1 MKSAAISHEQRS
13 SHRDAVR
20 HHKNASLGASFGHIE
35 PSGSIEDLL
44 RSGLALILDDM
55 TVPDIGLDDNSGNLQ
70 QSDHSLG
77 WDSSTDFGS
86 ELFGHSADAI
96 GKALIA
102 EALQG
107 FLDDDEL
114 SEEEVEERSDDD
126 ERTSR
131 RPTGEPIIVFAHIIR
146 QLISFS

>member
-1 MKSAAISHEQRS
+1 M
-13 SHRDAVR
+13 
-20 HHKNASLGASFGHIE
+20 N
-35 PSGSIEDLL
+35 
-44 RSGLALILDDM
+44 
-55 TVPDIGLDDNSGNLQ
+55 VPDIGLDDNSGNLQ

-107 FLDDDEL
+107 FMDDDEL
-114 SEEEVEERSDDD
+114 SEEEEEERSDDD

-131 RPTGEPIIVFAHIIR
+131 RPTGEPITVFAHIIR